1 VSLFATLPGPRSNLK
16 RTLIY
21 VEIAPALNDTKDTY
35 REAERRY
42 GSLNANLLEV
52 ISLKDLK
59 MNTHDNC

>member
-1 VSLFATLPGPRSNLK
+1 M
-16 RTLIY
+16 Y

-52 ISLKDLK
+52 ISLKDRVERIE
-59 MNTHDNC
+59 DEYP